1 MNHRDKAKAELIKE
15 LQKIQQESDLL
26 KTSYDKDT
34 IERKLV
40 EAALRESE
48 ERYRLLFENSGEA
61 ILLTNPDGSIY
72 SANTEACRIYGRS
85 EAEICKLGR
94 NCTTDLND
102 PRLEPALN
110 ERKKTGKFKGELN
123 QVRKDGTIFPAEV
136 TSTLF
141 TDSSGNERT
150 SMIIRDISERKL
162 ALEALALEKENF
174 RHSLDDSPMGI
185 RIATENGDTI
195 YANKAILNIY
205 GFESLEEFQ
214 NIPIKNRYTP
224 ESYAE
229 SQKRKIQRKNGDLS
243 NTRYQISIVRKNG
256 EIRNLRVLRTE
267 VFWGGLVQFQVMYED
282 ITELKRG
289 DLALRESEARFRSLF
304 ESSLLGISIANP
316 DGRLIQANMA
326 YAKMYG
332 YNNPEELLSDVQS
345 VRQLYAN
352 PEDRNEVLHSLNRDG
367 FMEPKEFELIKN
379 DGSRFFVLVSASEIR
394 DSNGKLLYNQATHLD
409 LTGRKKIEK
418 ELLDSKE
425 LLEKLNQHLNEV
437 RENERAAISREIHDE
452 LGQSMTALKLDLN
465 RLYNYV
471 STSPEAITLLDSMN
485 KLISDTIKDVQR
497 ISSDLRPGILDEL
510 GLVSAIEWYCDEFE
524 NRTAIKCTLELE
536 NSAYINPQINL
547 TFFRALQEAFTNII
561 RHAKASSVYVQ
572 LQQTDKGTTLT
583 ITDNGVGISG
593 GKINSNKSL
602 GLISMRERV
611 KQFKGKIEIS
621 SKTGDGTKLTVFIP
635 S

>member
-205 GFESLEEFQ
+205 
-214 NIPIKNRYTP
+214 
-224 ESYAE
+224 
-229 SQKRKIQRKNGDLS
+229 
-243 NTRYQISIVRKNG
+243 
-256 EIRNLRVLRTE
+256 
-267 VFWGGLVQFQVMYED
+267 
-282 ITELKRG
+282 
-289 DLALRESEARFRSLF
+289 
-304 ESSLLGISIANP
+304 
-316 DGRLIQANMA
+316 
-326 YAKMYG
+326 
-332 YNNPEELLSDVQS
+332 
-345 VRQLYAN
+345 
-352 PEDRNEVLHSLNRDG
+352 
-367 FMEPKEFELIKN
+367 
-379 DGSRFFVLVSASEIR
+379 
-394 DSNGKLLYNQATHLD
+394 
-409 LTGRKKIEK
+409 
-418 ELLDSKE
+418 
-425 LLEKLNQHLNEV
+425 
-437 RENERAAISREIHDE
+437 
-452 LGQSMTALKLDLN
+452 
-465 RLYNYV
+465 
-471 STSPEAITLLDSMN
+471 
-485 KLISDTIKDVQR
+485 
-497 ISSDLRPGILDEL
+497 
-510 GLVSAIEWYCDEFE
+510 
-524 NRTAIKCTLELE
+524 
-536 NSAYINPQINL
+536 
-547 TFFRALQEAFTNII
+547 
-561 RHAKASSVYVQ
+561 
-572 LQQTDKGTTLT
+572 
-583 ITDNGVGISG
+583 
-593 GKINSNKSL
+593 
-602 GLISMRERV
+602 
-611 KQFKGKIEIS
+611 
-621 SKTGDGTKLTVFIP
+621 
-635 S
+635 